1 MRFRLAQQ
9 FRRVNIVRV
18 QTCELFQTGQVIL
31 FFRLRGTRCLLS
43 GLLLLACQCL
53 CVTLSGTLC
62 RERQLF
68 LAGADRLRVGG
79 VHRGGGAQQT
89 GQAQALHAALG
100 VLDLGCGEFLHG
112 QVGVRG
118 RLGGRRI
125 RERNVREGR
134 FCNRSVHNR
143 HFNSRSLHRLSRS
156 SGFSSRTEAG
166 AVRGFTAL
174 LVGARGTVRQGIRLL
189 IERVTRVALHP
200 NKLVVA
206 AGQRLIQ
213 RLQKVAVEHGLA
225 VGFLP
230 ALLLPAGHP
239 LGQRVND
246 VLAIA
251 VHAQLCLRAGCGR
264 FEQVQDSLKLT
275 HIVGAVRPAAARPV
289 VVVDIPCPARRSGVA
304 QRRAVCG
311 GNDFL
316 RAVHGTFFLSCHPSS
331 VQAAV
336 RNDVCDDFTA
346 PAARVRSARSP
357 LWTTSSSLGRA
368 HCRDAGRV
376 H

>member
-1 MRFRLAQQ
+1 M
-9 FRRVNIVRV
+9 
-18 QTCELFQTGQVIL
+18 
-31 FFRLRGTRCLLS
+31 
-43 GLLLLACQCL
+43 
-53 CVTLSGTLC
+53 
-62 RERQLF
+62 
-68 LAGADRLRVGG
+68 
-79 VHRGGGAQQT
+79 
-89 GQAQALHAALG
+89 
-100 VLDLGCGEFLHG
+100 
-112 QVGVRG
+112 
-118 RLGGRRI
+118 
-125 RERNVREGR
+125 
-134 FCNRSVHNR
+134 
-143 HFNSRSLHRLSRS
+143 
-156 SGFSSRTEAG
+156 
-166 AVRGFTAL
+166 RGFTAL

-251 VHAQLCLRAGCGR
+251 VHAQLRLRAGCGR
-264 FEQVQDSLKLT
+264 LEQVQDSLELT

-289 VVVDIPCPARRSGVA
+289 VVIDIPCPARRSGVA

-311 GNDFL
+311 GNDLL
-316 RAVHGTFFLSCHPSS
+316 RAVHGTFFLRRRSI
-331 VQAAV
+331 VRAAV

-346 PAARVRSARSP
+346 PAARVRSARSR
-357 LWTTSSSLGRA
+357 LWTTYRSPP
-368 HCRDAGRV
+368 
-376 H
+376 

>member
-31 FFRLRGTRCLLS
+31 FFRLRGSGCLLS
-43 GLLLLACQCL
+43 GLLLERQCL
-53 CVTLSGTLC
+53 CVTLGGTLC

-251 VHAQLCLRAGCGR
+251 VHAQLRLRAGCGR
-264 FEQVQDSLKLT
+264 LEQVQDSLELT

-289 VVVDIPCPARRSGVA
+289 VVIDIPCPARRSGVA

-311 GNDFL
+311 GNDLL
-316 RAVHGTFFLSCHPSS
+316 RAVHGTFFLRRRSI
-331 VQAAV
+331 VRVAV

-346 PAARVRSARSP
+346 PAARVRSARSR
-357 LWTTSSSLGRA
+357 LWTTYRSPP
-368 HCRDAGRV
+368 
-376 H
+376 

>member
-1 MRFRLAQQ
+1 MFFRLTQQ

-18 QTCELFQTGQVIL
+18 QAREFFQAGQVIL
-31 FFRLRGTRCLLS
+31 FFRLRGIGCLLS
-43 GLLLLACQCL
+43 GLLLARQCL
-53 CVTLSGTLC
+53 CVTLGGTLC

-100 VLDLGCGEFLHG
+100 VLNLGCGEFLYG

-118 RLGGRRI
+118 RFGGHRL
-125 RERNVREGR
+125 REGNVRECR
-134 FCNRSVHNR
+134 FCGRSVHNR
-143 HFNSRSLHRLSRS
+143 GFSYRGLHSHS
-156 SGFSSRTEAG
+156 SGFSRRAEAG
-166 AVRGFTAL
+166 AVRGFATL
-174 LVGARGTVRQGIRLL
+174 LVGARGTIRQGVRLL
-189 IERVTRVALHP
+189 IELVTRVALHP

-251 VHAQLCLRAGCGR
+251 VHAQLRLRAGCGR
-264 FEQVQDSLKLT
+264 LEQVQDRLELT
-275 HIVGAVRPAAARPV
+275 HVVGAVRPAAARPV

-311 GNDFL
+311 GNDLL
-316 RAVHGTFFLSCHPSS
+316 RAVHGTFFLRRRSI
-331 VQAAV
+331 VRAAV

-346 PAARVRSARSP
+346 PAARVRSARSQ
-357 LWTTSSSLGRA
+357 LWTTSSSLRRA
-368 HCRDAGRV
+368 HCRNAGRV

>member
-1 MRFRLAQQ
+1 MFFRLAQK

-18 QTCELFQTGQVIL
+18 QARELFQTGQVIL
-31 FFRLRGTRCLLS
+31 FFRLRGSGCLLS
-43 GLLLLACQCL
+43 GFLLARQCL
-53 CVTLSGTLC
+53 CVTLGGALC

-68 LAGADRLRVGG
+68 LAGADHLRIGG
-79 VHRGGGAQQT
+79 IHRGGGAQQT
-89 GQAQALHAALG
+89 GQAQALHASLG
-100 VLDLGCGEFLHG
+100 VLNLGCGEFLHG

-118 RLGGRRI
+118 RLGGRQL
-125 RERNVREGR
+125 REGNVRECR
-134 FCNRSVHNR
+134 FCGRSVHNR

-156 SGFSSRTEAG
+156 SRFSSRTEAG
-166 AVRGFTAL
+166 AVRRFAAL
-174 LVGARGTVRQGIRLL
+174 LIGARSTIRQGIRLL
-189 IERVTRVALHP
+189 VELVTRVALHP

-213 RLQKVAVEHGLA
+213 RLQQVAVEHGLA
-225 VGFLP
+225 VRLLP

-251 VHAQLCLRAGCGR
+251 VHAQLRLRAGCGR
-264 FEQVQDSLKLT
+264 LEQVQDSFELT
-275 HIVGAVRPAAARPV
+275 HVIGAVRPAAARPV
-289 VVVDIPCPARRSGVA
+289 VIVDIPCPARRSGVA

-346 PAARVRSARSP
+346 PAARVRSARSR
-357 LWTTSSSLGRA
+357 LWTTYRSPP
-368 HCRDAGRV
+368 
-376 H
+376 

>member
-1 MRFRLAQQ
+1 M
-9 FRRVNIVRV
+9 
-18 QTCELFQTGQVIL
+18 
-31 FFRLRGTRCLLS
+31 
-43 GLLLLACQCL
+43 
-53 CVTLSGTLC
+53 
-62 RERQLF
+62 
-68 LAGADRLRVGG
+68 
-79 VHRGGGAQQT
+79 
-89 GQAQALHAALG
+89 
-100 VLDLGCGEFLHG
+100 
-112 QVGVRG
+112 
-118 RLGGRRI
+118 
-125 RERNVREGR
+125 
-134 FCNRSVHNR
+134 
-143 HFNSRSLHRLSRS
+143 
-156 SGFSSRTEAG
+156 
-166 AVRGFTAL
+166 RGFTAL

-251 VHAQLCLRAGCGR
+251 VHAQLRLRAGCGR
-264 FEQVQDSLKLT
+264 LEQVQDSLELT

-289 VVVDIPCPARRSGVA
+289 VVIDIPCPARRSGVA

-311 GNDFL
+311 GNDLL
-316 RAVHGTFFLSCHPSS
+316 RAVHGTFFLRRRSI
-331 VQAAV
+331 VRAAV

-368 HCRDAGRV
+368 HCRNAGRV